1 MWRGEGRKRASRGR
15 NVGDGRGRS
24 AASARAR
31 GIPMTSRAAD
41 STRTSLEAS
50 RSSREAASADET
62 CRALLGTFGGS
73 PNGDKTRAG
82 GSRWYNLWPEARRA
96 RAGSHRDLR
105 SRHREGARS
114 PRSLLAAHHGLHRA
128 LVSPAERAKT
138 APAFPAPAPN
148 WFPGAEGIPLRGR
161 KALFRKRGAVLGARE
176 PHVVGRFDGSQTL
189 DRRKPRRRR
198 DDNSGRTA
206 PAKKLRVMIPGEF
219 LKNNFTAVDRVAGR
233 VASPPRGALVPLPPL
248 PIPLPSPLP
257 PLPSPSLPFPLLP
270 FPLIKN
276 VFTRCNW
283 ARVPSRWRR
292 SPTVPR

>member
-1 MWRGEGRKRASRGR
+1 MWRGKGHKRASRGR

-82 GSRWYNLWPEARRA
+82 GSRRYNLWPEARRA

-114 PRSLLAAHHGLHRA
+114 PREPAGRPSWTSSRA
-128 LVSPAERAKT
+128 RIAGRARQDC
-138 APAFPAPAPN
+138 PRVPRPSPN

-219 LKNNFTAVDRVAGR
+219 LKKNFTAVDRVAGR

-248 PIPLPSPLP
+248 PITLRST
-257 PLPSPSLPFPLLP
+257 LPSPSLSFPLLP

>member
-1 MWRGEGRKRASRGR
+1 MREGADGTICGPKR
-15 NVGDGRGRS
+15 D
-24 AASARAR
+24 ARAR
-31 GIPMTSRAAD
+31 V
-41 STRTSLEAS
+41 RTVIFEVATGKG
-50 RSSREAASADET
+50 RVVR
-62 CRALLGTFGGS
+62 G
-73 PNGDKTRAG
+73 
-82 GSRWYNLWPEARRA
+82 
-96 RAGSHRDLR
+96 
-105 SRHREGARS
+105 
-114 PRSLLAAHHGLHRA
+114 SLLAAHHGLHRA

-148 WFPGAEGIPLRGR
+148 WFPGAEGIPLPGR
-161 KALFRKRGAVLGARE
+161 KALFSKRGAVLGARE

-219 LKNNFTAVDRVAGR
+219 LKKNFTAVDRVAGR

-257 PLPSPSLPFPLLP
+257 SPSLSFPLLP